1 MRRQDP
7 PWGNEE
13 AEGVSLVTGASPE
26 VTLEARLRGEQQ
38 ARISARASPEGEL
51 LVEVTEPPRRRSGVP
66 AHNLSATETLPEA
79 YGEDDEEVRADA
91 GDVDEG

>member
-51 LVEVTEPPRRRSGVP
+51 LVEVTEPPRRRAGVP
-66 AHNLSATETLPEA
+66 AHNLASTGTLPEDLV
-79 YGEDDEEVRADA
+79 EDDEGGRSDTGE
-91 GDVDEG
+91 VDEG